1 MDVLVIVVV
10 LIVITGIVIM
20 FSIII
25 NSITTIPS
33 NVSRDVLRMYRFCVV
48 KSTAAGRLLAR
59 TTSRYFKIQQE
70 SILRYLSL
78 RRQIRYAPKR
88 ELNSNR
94 LFLEGYWNTH
104 KWFSLCLEEHGDDA

>member
-10 LIVITGIVIM
+10 LIVITGIVII

-25 NSITTIPS
+25 SSITTIPS
-33 NVSRDVLRMYRFCVV
+33 YVSRDVLRMYRFCVV

-59 TTSRYFKIQQE
+59 TTSRCFKIQQE

-78 RRQIRYAPKR
+78 
-88 ELNSNR
+88 
-94 LFLEGYWNTH
+94 
-104 KWFSLCLEEHGDDA
+104 C